1 MLTPKGIG
9 YSEYNGQPRV
19 KTEFIVCMCLNE
31 DSLALSL
38 CVRVCVCVGC
48 SSDRVPG
55 SMHSHPVEWR
65 QLSWM
70 GGRGGFKEE
79 GN

>member
-19 KTEFIVCMCLNE
+19 KTEFIVCMCLKE
-31 DSLALSL
+31 DSLSL
-38 CVRVCVCVGC
+38 CVCVCVCVCG

-65 QLSWM
+65 QLSWV
-70 GGRGGFKEE
+70 GGLQGG
-79 GN
+79 GQLISS